1 MKNEPTVFE
10 FHHEKKDYITRQ
22 NLERLL
28 KEIKGALSKSKNVKV
43 LVSTES

>member
-1 MKNEPTVFE
+1 MKNDPTTFE

-28 KEIKGALSKSKNVKV
+28 KEIKTALSKGKNVKL
-43 LVSTES
+43 LVTTDP

>member
-1 MKNEPTVFE
+1 MKNESTTFE

-28 KEIKGALSKSKNVKV
+28 KEIKSALSKSKNVKI
-43 LVSTES
+43 LMTTTD